1 MKKVLS
7 LMLAGFALIANQ
19 SHAVTFFADNFE
31 ARGDAGAQ
39 AAAAWAAAGN
49 TTIRPVTIGAPWEMN
64 KQVFAAP
71 TVANADGVL
80 GGYVG
85 GYYPGTTFGP
95 NAIVSGQGGVD
106 QGTYQ
111 GKLWPDYD
119 GWWGDWT
126 DNKVVKTSLLV
137 SIVSLSAA
145 DIAPGQIQMDFD
157 YKLQP
162 TLGPNT
168 SVYSFAKIL
177 SPNWSETWY
186 TDWKQLSGGDWS
198 HGSNVMTFDGNQ
210 VGANLQY
217 GFMVV
222 SSNYEPNGVF
232 IDNVTISNVPEPSTV
247 SLFGF
252 GVAGLI
258 ATRLRRRS

>member
-1 MKKVLS
+1 MKRVLS
-7 LMLAGFALIANQ
+7 LMLAGFALLANQ
-19 SHAVTFFADNFE
+19 SHSVTFFADNFE
-31 ARGDAGAQ
+31 AAGAD
-39 AAAAWAAAGN
+39 GRTN
-49 TTIRPVTIGAPWEMN
+49 LGAPWEMN
-64 KQVFAAP
+64 KQVFQAP

-106 QGTYQ
+106 QGLYQ

-119 GWWGDWT
+119 GYWGDWT
-126 DNKVVKTSLLV
+126 SNKVVKTSLLV

-177 SPNWSETWY
+177 SADWSQTWY
-186 TDWKQLSGGDWS
+186 TDWKQLTGGDWN
-198 HGSNVMTFDGNQ
+198 HGSNVITFDGNQ

-217 GFMVV
+217 GFVV
-222 SSNYEPNGVF
+222 ASSNYEPNGVF
-232 IDNVTISNVPEPSTV
+232 VDNVTISNVPEPSTA
-247 SLFGF
+247 SLLAF

>member
-7 LMLAGFALIANQ
+7 LMLAGIALIANQ

-31 ARGDAGAQ
+31 AAGA
-39 AAAAWAAAGN
+39 AGA
-49 TTIRPVTIGAPWEMN
+49 TKIGAPWEMN
-64 KQVFAAP
+64 KQVFTSTGDYA
-71 TVANADGVL
+71 
-80 GGYVG
+80 G

-95 NAIVSGQGGVD
+95 NAIVTGEGGVN

-137 SIVSLSAA
+137 SIVGLTAEN
-145 DIAPGQIQMDFD
+145 IAPGQIQMDFD

-168 SVYSFAKIL
+168 SVFSFAKIL
-177 SPNWSETWY
+177 SADWSQTWY
-186 TDWKQLSGGDWS
+186 TDWKQLTGGDWS
-198 HGSNVMTFDGNQ
+198 HGSNVISFDGNQ

-222 SSNYEPNGVF
+222 SQNYQPNGVF
-232 IDNVTISNVPEPSTV
+232 VDNVTISNVPEPTSA
-247 SLFGF
+247 SLLGL
-252 GVAGLI
+252 GLAGLL
-258 ATRLRRRS
+258 AARLRRRS

>member
-1 MKKVLS
+1 VAIVTKTKQTTKGIIKMKKVLS
-7 LMLAGFALIANQ
+7 LMLAGIALLANQ
-19 SHAVTFFADNFE
+19 SHSVTFFADNFE
-31 ARGDAGAQ
+31 ASGAAGA
-39 AAAAWAAAGN
+39 
-49 TTIRPVTIGAPWEMN
+49 TSLSSPWEMN
-64 KQVFAAP
+64 KEVFTSTGAP
-71 TVANADGVL
+71 A
-80 GGYVG
+80 G

-106 QGTYQ
+106 QGLYQ
-111 GKLWPDYD
+111 GKLYPDYD

-137 SIVSLSAA
+137 SIVGLTAEN
-145 DIAPGQIQMDFD
+145 IAPGQIQMDFD

-177 SPNWSETWY
+177 SADWSQTWY
-186 TDWKQLSGGDWS
+186 TDWKQLTSGDWS
-198 HGSNVMTFDGNQ
+198 SGSNVITFDGNQ

-222 SSNYEPNGVF
+222 SSNYEPNAVF
-232 IDNVTISNVPEPSTV
+232 VDNVTISNVPEPSTI
-247 SLFGF
+247 SLLGF